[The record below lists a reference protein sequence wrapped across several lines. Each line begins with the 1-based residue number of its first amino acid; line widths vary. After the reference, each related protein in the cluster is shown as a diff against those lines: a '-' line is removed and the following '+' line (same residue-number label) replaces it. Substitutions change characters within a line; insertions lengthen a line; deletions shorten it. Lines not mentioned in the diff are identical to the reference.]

1 MSTENQRI
9 EEIISTL
16 KTRQQTNRL
25 NYYEPYQFQQR
36 FHQSGS
42 EANQRLLMAAN
53 RVGKS
58 YVGAME
64 MAIHLTGEY
73 PKWWKGK
80 RYKEP
85 IKAWVCGASNET
97 TRDICQKE
105 LFGQPDNPRDK
116 G

>member
-25 NYYEPYQFQQR
+25 NYYEPYKFQQR

-80 RYKEP
+80 KVQRAHKSMGMWGE
-85 IKAWVCGASNET
+85 
-97 TRDICQKE
+97 
-105 LFGQPDNPRDK
+105 
-116 G
+116 